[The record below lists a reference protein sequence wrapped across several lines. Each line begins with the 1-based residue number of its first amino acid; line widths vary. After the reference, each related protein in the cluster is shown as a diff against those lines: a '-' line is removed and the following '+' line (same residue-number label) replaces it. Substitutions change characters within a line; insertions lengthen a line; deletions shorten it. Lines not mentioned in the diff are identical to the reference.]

1 MSNRLPH
8 PTLLKALCD
17 CYGHHNRDDIEACY
31 VNAPL
36 AWHNISPEV
45 VDTEPMLI
53 TARAFRVRSVYART
67 ATERA
72 WALYCESLLLQPYR
86 TR

>member
-8 PTLLKALCD
+8 PTLLKNLCD
-17 CYGHHNRDDIEACY
+17 CYGHHNRDDIQACY

-36 AWHNISPEV
+36 AWRDVRPEV

-53 TARAFRVRSVYART
+53 TARAFRVRSVFART
-67 ATERA
+67 SEERA
-72 WALYCESLLLQPYR
+72 WANYMESLLLQPYK